1 MHSVLHLCIK
11 HAKQIVI
18 ISSIKKGEISEVK
31 ENRLA
36 VCSHVSASIQM
47 TVITTKSTV
56 IEFQMAPLIKSLAEN
71 ISRSEG
77 EEERKK
83 EGKL

>member
-1 MHSVLHLCIK
+1 ML
-11 HAKQIVI
+11 VI
-18 ISSIKKGEISEVK
+18 ISSIKKKGNQREVK

-71 ISRSEG
+71 LSRSEG